1 MLIRPVSDLHIDVS
15 KFDLPELDTDK
26 QSVLVVAGDLCEM
39 GFGTFP
45 WEGWFF
51 KHCPRFKAVV
61 FVLGNHESYGGE
73 WGKALENVKGT
84 AGKIPNLHVLNND
97 FVAIDDVVFVGTTF
111 WTDCDNGN
119 PMTYMR
125 LKMGMSDYSQILK
138 LTPQMGHEEN
148 KKAVAFLKKFSEEFD
163 QFSKPGDRLVVVTH
177 HPPTRQAEDPKY
189 QASPIAGGFTS
200 DLDEVVYEVEA
211 DLWLYGHVH
220 QAKDF
225 KLFGTR
231 MLNNS
236 RGYHSP
242 RVFGQGEDTGF
253 NPKLVIEV

>member
-15 KFDLPELDTDK
+15 MYELPKVDTDK
-26 QSVLVVAGDLCEM
+26 ESVLTVAGDLCEM

-45 WEGWFF
+45 WEGWFY
-51 KHCPRFKAVV
+51 KHCPRFKAVI
-61 FVLGNHESYGGE
+61 FVPGNHESYGGI
-73 WGKALENVKGT
+73 WGKALEHLRDLAK
-84 AGKIPNLHVLNND
+84 KIPNLHVLEKD
-97 FVAIDDVVFVGTTF
+97 FVAIDDVIFVGTTF

-119 PMTYMR
+119 HLTYMR
-125 LKMGMSDYSQILK
+125 LKMAMADFHEIREFN
-138 LTPQMGHEEN
+138 PQMSHEEN
-148 KKAVAFLKKFSEEFD
+148 KKSVAFLKKFSEEFD
-163 QFSKPGDRLVVVTH
+163 QLSKPGDRLVVITH

-189 QASPIAGGFTS
+189 SASPIAGGFTS
-200 DLDEVVYEVEA
+200 FLDEVVYEVEA

-220 QAKDF
+220 YAYDF

-231 MLNNS
+231 MLCNP

-242 RVFGQGEDTGF
+242 RTGMSEGTGF